1 MMSVPLIVVVDDEIP
16 ALRLIRLTLQRAG
29 YEIVTA
35 TDGQEAL
42 NLIQQRPPDLIL
54 ADVLMPRLGGFDLVR
69 IVKRDPKLRNIPCIL
84 VTSLNRYED
93 QKMGYQFGA
102 DFYITKPF
110 TPEGLLQSVNR
121 ALGRGEEQESKPQGK

>member
-1 MMSVPLIVVVDDEIP
+1 VDDEIP

>member
-1 MMSVPLIVVVDDEIP
+1 MSVPLIVVVDDEIP